1 MRLPA
6 TRFQAEDVADELAL
20 LRDEACG
27 VALVGQ
33 RVAQQRYGAGG
44 PGDVA
49 VVVFTAMA
57 EQYEHRERYEQRWP
71 APQRRE
77 RHISPTQPCFM
88 RSFNFS
94 LSGEYVRAFLWLLV
108 AIEPPYGVLACND
121 RFCFASVLLPLATL
135 RRARAAGLLARGFR
149 FATARRVCA

>member
-1 MRLPA
+1 M
-6 TRFQAEDVADELAL
+6 AEE
-20 LRDEACG
+20 
-27 VALVGQ
+27 
-33 RVAQQRYGAGG
+33 RYGAGG

-108 AIEPPYGVLACND
+108 AIEPLYGELDCNNRGAACLLVSYWTLA
-121 RFCFASVLLPLATL
+121 SP
-135 RRARAAGLLARGFR
+135 RRAQFSSCVQL
-149 FATARRVCA
+149 